1 MTYVRE
7 FMGRLFEPFVRSK
20 DRRVRKIQG
29 SGLGLAI
36 THNIVQMMNGTIA
49 VKSEPEK
56 GTRVTVK
63 IYLRLPGKEETVP
76 AGARDA
82 ETDQKSPLQELA
94 ERDFSGHRALLVE
107 DNESNADII
116 CEILEMVGL
125 EIEQVWNGQEAVEK
139 MAASEDGYYDI
150 IFMDIQM
157 PVMDGYEAAKAIRA
171 QERLYAKKVPILA
184 MSANAFAEDIQ
195 LSLAAGMNEHISKP
209 IDLKKLEESLCKW
222 LPGK

>member
-1 MTYVRE
+1 MR
-7 FMGRLFEPFVRSK
+7 GK

-36 THNIVQMMNGTIA
+36 THNIVQMMNGSIY
-49 VKSEPEK
+49 VKSELEN
-56 GTRVTVK
+56 GTKVTTK
-63 IYLRLPGKEETVP
+63 IFLKLPKEE
-76 AGARDA
+76 
-82 ETDQKSPLQELA
+82 ETASSRPEASEEDQKSPIQELS
-94 ERDFSGHRALLVE
+94 EKDFSGRRALLVE

-139 MAASEDGYYDI
+139 ITAAEDGYYDI

-171 QERLYAKKVPILA
+171 LERPYAKKVPILA

-209 IDLKKLEESLCKW
+209 IDLKKLEESLCRW
-222 LPGK
+222 LPIERSGS